1 MIRTYEASVLS
12 VEPRGDHQ
20 LATVRV
26 QSLGTLA
33 VEVSPHEGITA
44 GDVRYLLVESRL
56 GNLIGLDE
64 QPADHR

>member
-33 VEVSPHEGITA
+33 VEVAAERVIQV
-44 GDVRYLLVESRL
+44 GDVRTLVVAMDL
-56 GNLIGLDE
+56 GELVAREELS
-64 QPADHR
+64 AAYR

>member
-33 VEVSPHEGITA
+33 VEVAPEWQVQV
-44 GDVRYLLVESRL
+44 GDVRELTVAMHLGSLVAREELAATYR
-56 GNLIGLDE
+56 
-64 QPADHR
+64 